1 MLTSAAPATAASI
14 VTGWSRDALAQPAT
28 SALAPGATGP
38 FDSAPS
44 ASEPSENELPVPLA
58 VPPVRLGAIAGV
70 GFPHPL
76 AVEALAEFSGYVAV
90 GAEYGAL
97 PAVTI
102 DNVRTSLWSL
112 SADVRVFP
120 FRGAFFIGLRAGR
133 QHVEATT
140 TVTIMSLGSATE
152 VLDLDAWF
160 LNPRIGF
167 LWTSHKGI
175 TLGIDAGVQ
184 LPLGPSTTSTLPLAL
199 YPEAEST
206 VHTLGSSALPTIESP
221 PHRAAPLIARGAR
234 GERGESALEVGIAK
248 TPRRQQSGKQRV
260 KAKLELY
267 ERARFRTPSRRS
279 RGQGRGVPPA
289 ASITNRARDRAP
301 APA

>member
-1 MLTSAAPATAASI
+1 MDLVWARVAIDAHLKRSAARDRAIACAFVDSFEGPADCNSHRGGMKASARFPVWAAMLASVAPAAAAAT

-28 SALAPGATGP
+28 SAVASSAVASSATGP
-38 FDSAPS
+38 FAPGTS
-44 ASEPSENELPVPLA
+44 ASGPSENELPVPVA
-58 VPPVRLGAIAGV
+58 MPPVRLGAIAGV

-160 LNPRIGF
+160 
-167 LWTSHKGI
+167 
-175 TLGIDAGVQ
+175 
-184 LPLGPSTTSTLPLAL
+184 
-199 YPEAEST
+199 
-206 VHTLGSSALPTIESP
+206 
-221 PHRAAPLIARGAR
+221 
-234 GERGESALEVGIAK
+234 
-248 TPRRQQSGKQRV
+248 
-260 KAKLELY
+260 
-267 ERARFRTPSRRS
+267 
-279 RGQGRGVPPA
+279 
-289 ASITNRARDRAP
+289 
-301 APA
+301 